1 MKDQVSSFTNKK
13 LSAVYVGEA
22 SNNDDKIAQIHDGNF
37 QVVLFSPELLLT
49 DETWRDVLQ
58 SPVYK
63 EHLVGFIV
71 DEAHCV
77 KKWQVCSYH
86 FNITG
91 GIVLIETPI
100 CTIQGHHFPKRIF
113 QSW

>member
-1 MKDQVSSFTNKK
+1 M
-13 LSAVYVGEA
+13 VYVGEA
-22 SNNDDKIAQIHDGNF
+22 SNNDDKIAQIHDGKF

-49 DETWRDVLQ
+49 DETWRDMLQ
-58 SPVYK
+58 SPVNK

-71 DEAHCV
+71 DEAHGV
-77 KKWQVCSYH
+77 KKWQVCNYH

-91 GIVLIETPI
+91 GIVLIETPT

-113 QSW
+113 